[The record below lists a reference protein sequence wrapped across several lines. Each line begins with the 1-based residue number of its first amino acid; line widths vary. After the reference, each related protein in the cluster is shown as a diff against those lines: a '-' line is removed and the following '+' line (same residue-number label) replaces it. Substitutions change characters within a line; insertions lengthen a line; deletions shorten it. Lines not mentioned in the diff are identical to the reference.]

1 VDRTDQGLT
10 PRFVKVEPPNDAD
23 IADVVET
30 ISHRVI
36 RTPRRLGSLEAGID
50 AAVATGSDP
59 LGEDEP
65 ELARPMAASVQQRMA
80 CGARAG
86 QKVRRMGSGLG
97 YAGERPARTG
107 TRCASV
113 HGFALHANVSVPAPR
128 RDQWE
133 RLIRSTARG
142 AVSLERLEADA
153 NGALLSTF
161 TRPWSDGTIGSTLAP
176 LERLEKL
183 AALGPLPRMHRV
195 RYGGCRAPPSQ
206 LRRLLTPTPRQRGV
220 EAPEAGSTSPRWG
233 WARLLK
239 RVVACDLEPCPAC
252 GRGTLRLIATLT
264 QADVLR
270 TMRRPLT
277 RAAEPPPLAEARV
290 GQATCAWAS
299 PEPDSAFSHVPW
311 GPVVAAGRPR
321 RVPPAASGEHER
333 VRDVSQVRRRGGSGQ
348 RGGF

>member
-1 VDRTDQGLT
+1 LLLERWNQVKDGHGQVVLLSGEGGIGKPWLVQVLKEHVAEQRHTQWECRSSPYYQNTALYPITELFQRTLQWQSEDEADERAEVAFCHAL
-10 PRFVKVEPPNDAD
+10 D
-23 IADVVET
+23 IA
-30 ISHRVI
+30 
-36 RTPRRLGSLEAGID
+36 RR
-50 AAVATGSDP
+50 
-59 LGEDEP
+59 
-65 ELARPMAASVQQRMA
+65 Q
-80 CGARAG
+80 
-86 QKVRRMGSGLG
+86 
-97 YAGERPARTG
+97 
-107 TRCASV
+107 
-113 HGFALHANVSVPAPR
+113 
-128 RDQWE
+128 
-133 RLIRSTARG
+133 LIRSTARG

-153 NGALLSTF
+153 NGDLLSTF
-161 TRPWSDGTIGSTLAP
+161 TRPWSDGTIGITLAP

-183 AALGPLPRMHRV
+183 AALVPLPRLHLV
-195 RYGGCRAPPSQ
+195 RYGGCLAPHSQ
-206 LRRLLTPTPRQRGV
+206 LRRLITPTLGQQGV
-220 EAPEAGSTSPRWG
+220 AAPEAGSASPHWS

-239 RVVACDLEPCPAC
+239 RVFACDLEHCPAC

-270 TMRRPLT
+270 TMLRPLT

-311 GPVVAAGRPR
+311 GPVVAEGRPR